1 MRHLLASLF
10 CLAAFGLAP
19 AVLLAADGTNLAL
32 PVAAL
37 RAAIEAGC
45 AAPTAKLAVMA
56 ERIGSGARG
65 ITQEVI
71 RMTEGDAGW
80 RRSFALP
87 AQGLLELTRFA
98 PAGELHHIN
107 AEFAALI
114 DDTLRPTLTVIAGP
128 DCEIVEA
135 RRLIYDA
142 EGRPVEIDVLDNA
155 LELTRSS
162 ELLNPPLPD
171 RPPRDTLAQGSGET
185 VTVAVVD
192 SGVNYLLPEIAD
204 ALARDGEGR
213 ALGYDFWELDAR
225 PFDAD
230 TTRSPYFPTRRG
242 TRVASLVLREAPG
255 ARLIPYRFPHPDPR
269 RMVDLLAD
277 ARAKNVDIVL
287 VSAGTSSVNG
297 WRAFARAAAMTPE
310 TLLVVAAGEGGRD
323 LDREPYYPA
332 TLALGNM
339 IVVTSAN
346 GAGEPASG
354 ANWGAGTVHLMVPG
368 ENIEVI
374 DFDGTL
380 VRGAGPHLAAARIT
394 ALGVRLKR
402 AHPDWHADELMAA
415 IFAKARPPKGGGLA
429 RVSHGLIE
437 DPLAD

>member
-1 MRHLLASLF
+1 MRSLLASLIF
-10 CLAAFGLAP
+10 LAAFGLAP
-19 AVLLAADGTNLAL
+19 ANLLAADGTNLAL
-32 PVAAL
+32 PFAAL
-37 RAAIEAGC
+37 RAAIQAGC
-45 AAPTAKLAVMA
+45 AAPPAKLAEMA

-71 RMTEGDAGW
+71 RMEAGDAGW

-128 DCEIVEA
+128 DCEIVEG

-142 EGRPVEIDVLDNA
+142 GGRPVEINVLDGA
-155 LELTRSS
+155 LELTRSY

-171 RPPRDTLAQGSGET
+171 RPSPDTLAQRSGAT

-192 SGVNYLLPEIAD
+192 TGVNYLLPEIAD

-230 TTRSPYFPTRRG
+230 TAHSPYFPTRRG

-277 ARAKNVDIVL
+277 AHANNVDIVL
-287 VSAGTSSVNG
+287 ISVGTSSASG
-297 WRAFARAAAMTPE
+297 WRAFARASAMTPE
-310 TLLVVAAGEGGRD
+310 TLLVVTAGEGGRD

-332 TLALGNM
+332 ALPLGNM

-368 ENIEVI
+368 EDIEVI

-380 VRGAGPHLAAARIT
+380 VRDAGPHLAAARIT

-415 IFAKARPPKGGGLA
+415 IFAKAHPPKEGGLA
-429 RVSHGLIE
+429 RVSRGLIE